1 MIINCYHYHHDHS
14 HSPWSSASSS
24 PHSSFV
30 VIINIIIAII
40 ITLIIIMII
49 TSVFF
54 CHHQLSYHH
63 QLSVKSSFQMLQQAC
78 KLLTLD
84 TPGNLIMCALGKL
97 IFHSNLSIIYL
108 SINIFL
114 YLSIYL

>member
-1 MIINCYHYHHDHS
+1 
-14 HSPWSSASSS
+14 
-24 PHSSFV
+24 
-30 VIINIIIAII
+30 
-40 ITLIIIMII
+40 MII

-97 IFHSNLSIIYL
+97 IFHSNLSIIYIC
-108 SINIFL
+108 INIFL
-114 YLSIYL
+114 YLFIYRWYSKISDTYESVYFHWYESCMEI